1 MIQQR
6 AEAEQEKYE
15 RYYDLLVSN
24 DVSNYSMFSKAK
36 WNMEGPTDFTLS
48 RQFSLTTIAKVVHSS
63 SEHGS
68 R

>member
-36 WNMEGPTDFTLS
+36 
-48 RQFSLTTIAKVVHSS
+48 
-63 SEHGS
+63 
-68 R
+68 